1 MKKEIDV
8 KDLKITL
15 PEGLKLVSPAKLI
28 EEGVVELRVQ
38 ATKAVDN
45 TAGITVGYGDT
56 EVVSSP
62 KVETLP
68 EVNLT
73 KVENTGGTI
82 PGDVIGLKL
91 VFDGKV
97 KSNLLKVE
105 TKGGAKVIEQYV
117 SQETNIS
124 LKVRLPKEANADWAV
139 VMQYGKTI
147 SRTVAGRTVMP
158 TQRVVGFT
166 VDKPEAKVGDTVVF
180 SVNYKETAE
189 FVDRPRVLQVTEGL
203 KFKEDWKK
211 EGKRWFTSYTV
222 TKEGDQALKV
232 VVFENMIHQTVV
244 TARVKALSASVAQAE
259 VKKHAK

>member
-1 MKKEIDV
+1 MKEIDV

-15 PEGLKLVSPAKLI
+15 PEGLELVAPAKLI

-38 ATKAVDN
+38 ATKTVDAS
-45 TAGITVGYGDT
+45 AGITAGYKDT

-73 KVENTGGTI
+73 NVENTGGDI
-82 PGDVIGLKL
+82 PGDVVGLKL

-105 TKGGAKVIEQYV
+105 TRGGAVVLEQYV
-117 SQETNIS
+117 SKDTAIS

-139 VMQYGKTI
+139 VMQYGKNP

-180 SVNYKETAE
+180 SVNYKETAT

-222 TKEGDQALKV
+222 AKEGDQTLKV
-232 VVFENMIHQTVV
+232 VVFENMIHQAVV
-244 TARVKALSASVAQAE
+244 AANVKASPAAVAPVPAQKQA
-259 VKKHAK
+259 K